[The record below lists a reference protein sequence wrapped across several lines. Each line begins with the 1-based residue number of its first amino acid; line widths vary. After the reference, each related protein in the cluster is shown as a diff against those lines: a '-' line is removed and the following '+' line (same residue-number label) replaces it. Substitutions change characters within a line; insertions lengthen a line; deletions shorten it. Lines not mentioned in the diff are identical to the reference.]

1 MRSPPNEVRHFV
13 HKRLARAARG
23 FVTSG
28 FNPLSAVGGFLAGD
42 TVPRPRAF
50 PKFRP
55 TGARLLAPLPIVPK
69 VRRPPARSLTARP
82 GRVSAEEKEM
92 GRNLK
97 FSGRDVVTSAVQ
109 LFKPQASTPDCGFGR
124 VWNEVTGKC
133 VFGLGTQAGRD
144 DTPIGDT
151 VMGRYGAGEQPGNH
165 VVNRAV
171 CRRGM
176 VLGDDGICYNRTQ
189 ITNKERAWPRGR
201 RPLLTGGDMRAIS
214 TAARAGKRLT
224 GATKR
229 LQKIGLMKKPAPR
242 ARRITSGSTE
252 HHHHN

>member
-1 MRSPPNEVRHFV
+1 MNRPPNDVRFFV
-13 HKRLARAARG
+13 HKRLARAAKG

-28 FNPLSAVGGFLAGD
+28 FNPLSAVGGFLSGD
-42 TVPRPRAF
+42 VVRGPGRAF

-55 TGARLLAPLPIVPK
+55 PGRRLAPSPFVPK
-69 VRRPPARSLTARP
+69 VRRPASRSLTARP

-92 GRNLK
+92 GRSLK
-97 FSGRDVVTSAVQ
+97 FSGGDIVTAATQ
-109 LFKPQASTPDCGFGR
+109 FFKPQAAPPDCGFGR
-124 VWNEVTGKC
+124 VWDEVRGKC
-133 VFGLGTQAGRD
+133 VLGLGSQAGRD

-165 VVNRAV
+165 VINRAV

-189 ITNKERAWPRGR
+189 ISNKERAWPRGR

-242 ARRITSGSTE
+242 SRRITSGSTE
-252 HHHHN
+252 HHHHT